1 MPKPQAPKPTW
12 SPTDVNQAP
21 PIASPLRI
29 EDVSPFIDPLEPPI
43 LGASSQGDG
52 SVLCDSCDKCWK
64 MKIAGSFKNK
74 KADGSDYLLTERFC
88 VFNDSLIALAER
100 TIRECS
106 RFTPKKDSK

>member
-1 MPKPQAPKPTW
+1 MSKPQAPKPAW
-12 SPTDVNQAP
+12 SPGDISSQP
-21 PIASPLRI
+21 LSSPLRI
-29 EDVSPFIDPLEPPI
+29 EDVSPFVDPLAPPI
-43 LGASSQGDG
+43 IGAASQGEG

-64 MKIAGSFKNK
+64 MKTAGSFQNT
-74 KADGSDYLLTERFC
+74 KADGSDFLLTERFC